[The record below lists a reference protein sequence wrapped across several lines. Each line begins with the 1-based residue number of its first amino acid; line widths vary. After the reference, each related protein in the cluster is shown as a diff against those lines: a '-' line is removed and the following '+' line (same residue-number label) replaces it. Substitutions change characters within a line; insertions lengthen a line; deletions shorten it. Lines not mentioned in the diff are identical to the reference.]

1 MKKATTLGFVL
12 ALAIGASAQSAIH
25 VGPSAIG
32 KKATNSTVNV
42 PPVAVPGPV
51 HSTAPEPGRAVKPQ
65 AEGRKPDSALPHLN
79 RPGSDHRLDARTLAG
94 RARIDPQLLVLVI
107 ARPPYARLLRGKS

>member
-25 VGPSAIG
+25 VGPSAIS
-32 KKATNSTVNV
+32 KKATNSTVSV

-51 HSTAPEPGRAVKPQ
+51 AVPHPKPV
-65 AEGRKPDSALPHLN
+65 
-79 RPGSDHRLDARTLAG
+79 AR
-94 RARIDPQLLVLVI
+94 
-107 ARPPYARLLRGKS
+107 